1 MFSSLSEIEPMML
14 IAPWS
19 GYDRTLGEAGAI
31 WGKLQR
37 VTTGKSLE
45 GFLLDG
51 IIFFQVSLKII
62 GLGPEEK

>member
-14 IAPWS
+14 IVPRS
-19 GYDRTLGEAGAI
+19 GYDRALGEAGASG
-31 WGKLQR
+31 GKLQH

-45 GFLLDG
+45 GSLLDG
-51 IIFFQVSLKII
+51 IIFSQVSLKVI